1 MKKVTLIILALAML
15 LPMAAMAQATSSG
28 SLAVTATLQSSIY
41 LTLENSTTGIALTN
55 AGTAAATMTLGNV
68 SAYGGTVP
76 TNVTKA
82 VVGSPA
88 TSFTLTTKFG
98 VKVVQYN
105 AGAST
110 AYALTAALASTDAKN
125 TWTVD
130 GKTLT
135 ASAQAIN
142 GGTYAAGIVDHT
154 FVLSI
159 PTNEAAGSISN
170 TINLVAT
177 AS

>member
-1 MKKVTLIILALAML
+1 M
-15 LPMAAMAQATSSG
+15 P
-28 SLAVTATLQSSIY
+28 
-41 LTLENSTTGIALTN
+41 
-55 AGTAAATMTLGNV
+55 LGNV

-76 TNVTKA
+76 TNVAKN

-105 AGAST
+105 ADAHTGYS
-110 AYALTAALASTDAKN
+110 LTAALASADAKN

-130 GKTLT
+130 SVGLT
-135 ASAQAIN
+135 ASAQAIT
-142 GGTYAAGIVDHT
+142 GGTFAAGIVDHT